1 MAKPI
6 RSKYRTFKSLKS
18 LEEAQDRVKRE
29 YRDIEDNA
37 IGNIFD
43 PVKIGMDLLPS
54 VFSFF
59 SSRRSKRKNA
69 KQAKIN
75 SVNLR
80 PVSALESSV
89 NHFTDYT
96 IGAENADKKTSLN
109 VLNVSKNKGLGR
121 KVLASLIRWQLV
133 ELSIWGIK
141 KIVKKKK

>member
-1 MAKPI
+1 MAKPL

-18 LEEAQDRVKRE
+18 LEDAQDRIKRE
-29 YRDIEDNA
+29 YQDIEDNA

-59 SSRRSKRKNA
+59 RSRKN
-69 KQAKIN
+69 KQKKSSQAKLN
-75 SVNLR
+75 TLSLYPANPLA
-80 PVSALESSV
+80 PALPSP
-89 NHFTDYT
+89 DQA
-96 IGAENADKKTSLN
+96 GKKNTLNILN
-109 VLNVSKNKGLGR
+109 VAKNKGLGR